1 MIRLEGQRMHGTGS
15 PVLRKNRAPLL
26 DRLWER
32 IAGPADQG
40 PAAFAKLTRRSS
52 PNDALACSP
61 GACAIK
67 VDIELPFYAPEPEA
81 LLRRLDS
88 IALDLRPVD
97 RVDGG
102 ARPDYRRY
110 VFRTTLM
117 RFPDTLDAE
126 AEAIEEGKTALRLY
140 SRSLL
145 GRSDLGANRKR
156 LEAIAARLKT
166 DAAD

>member
-1 MIRLEGQRMHGTGS
+1 MTTLHGRSMHGTGS
-15 PVLRKNRAPLL
+15 PVAYKTRAPLL
-26 DRLWER
+26 DRLWQR
-32 IAGPADQG
+32 LAGPADQG
-40 PAAFAKLTRRSS
+40 PVKFASLERRSS

-61 GACAIK
+61 GACAVK
-67 VDIELPFYAPEPEA
+67 VDVDLPFYAPEPDA

-88 IALDLRPVD
+88 IALDLRPVE
-97 RVDGG
+97 RVDGD
-102 ARPDYRRY
+102 ARPGYRRY
-110 VFRTTLM
+110 VFRTALM

-145 GRSDLGANRKR
+145 GRSDLGKNRKR
-156 LEAIAARLKT
+156 LETIAARLKT

>member
-1 MIRLEGQRMHGTGS
+1 MTSLEGQRIHRTGS
-15 PVLRKNRAPLL
+15 PLSQKTRAPLL
-26 DRLWER
+26 DRLWQR
-32 IAGPADQG
+32 LAGPADQG
-40 PAAFAKLTRRSS
+40 PVKFASLQRRPT

-61 GACAIK
+61 GACAVK
-67 VDIELPFYAPEPEA
+67 VDIELPFYAPGPDA

-97 RVDGG
+97 RVDGD
-102 ARPDYRRY
+102 ARAGYRRY

-126 AEAIEEGKTALRLY
+126 AEAIDEGKTALRLY
-140 SRSLL
+140 SRSLM

-156 LEAIAARLKT
+156 LEKIAARLKT